1 MLEEKIEEKIL
12 DIAHYEML
20 CLISNQYS
28 EDELAPIKE
37 KINKI
42 ITDDGGKITQEE
54 DWGKKKLAYP
64 IKKFRHG
71 YYHLLEFDIDKEK
84 VKKID
89 RLFRMMNEILRQQIV
104 RKRVFSEE
112 EIAKEK
118 EFTAKIAA
126 KTKIQ
131 EEKEVEKAKTTD
143 KEKVELKDLDEK
155 LDKIL
160 DTKDLL

>member
-1 MLEEKIEEKIL
+1 MNEEKIS
-12 DIAHYEML
+12 DVAHYEML
-20 CLISNQYS
+20 YLISNKYS

-37 KINKI
+37 QINKV
-42 ITDDGGKITQEE
+42 ITDEGGKITHEE
-54 DWGKKKLAYP
+54 DWGKKKLAYLV
-64 IKKFRHG
+64 KKFRHG
-71 YYHLLEFDIDKEK
+71 YYSLIEFDIDKDK

-118 EFTAKIAA
+118 EFTAKIVA
-126 KTKIQ
+126 KTKIKT
-131 EEKEVEKAKTTD
+131 EKEEEKAKTED
-143 KEKVELKDLDEK
+143 KEKVDLKDLDEK

-160 DTKDLL
+160 DTDDLL

>member
-1 MLEEKIEEKIL
+1 MNEEKIS
-12 DIAHYEML
+12 DVAHYEML
-20 CLISNQYS
+20 YLISNKYS

-37 KINKI
+37 QINKV
-42 ITDDGGKITQEE
+42 ITDEGGKITHEE
-54 DWGKKKLAYP
+54 DWGKKKLAYLV
-64 IKKFRHG
+64 KKFRHG
-71 YYHLLEFDIDKEK
+71 YYSLIEFDIDK

-118 EFTAKIAA
+118 EFTAKIVA
-126 KTKIQ
+126 KTKIKT
-131 EEKEVEKAKTTD
+131 EKEEEKAKTED
-143 KEKVELKDLDEK
+143 KEKVDLKDLDEK

-160 DTKDLL
+160 DTDDLL